1 MIDERSDFDLAG
13 ELSDASHVVA
23 MKMGNQHI
31 IDLVDACGLSRTD
44 DAAGVP
50 AIKSGPAGIDEHGLA
65 RRGNN
70 QCCLPAFYIDKKD
83 LKGLRLGGELGCAK
97 QHIYERLQQESA
109 EKETHL
115 GSLLDLRIHKT
126 DLFEDVNLQDR
137 RSVR

>member
-70 QCCLPAFYIDKKD
+70 QCCLPASYIAKKA
-83 LKGLRLGGELGCAK
+83 LKGLRIGGQLSCAE
-97 QHIYERLQQESA
+97 QHIYDPLLQEST
-109 EKETHL
+109 EKATP
-115 GSLLDLRIHKT
+115 SRA
-126 DLFEDVNLQDR
+126 
-137 RSVR
+137 SP